1 MKMDRSWLSDSLDL
15 ISNQEKACLLLSNDY
30 SDSYGKFHWM
40 LGLGSKQV
48 FNSPE
53 ELNAFSGLAFGHIKY
68 SFKSQ
73 DYYRAFRNS
82 TLHSSQNNCDD
93 ISKEQSFFHAP
104 VNKDADNSN
113 FGFFEPNSWVAQPRE
128 GDLMFGGDWVQFSD
142 WEYARTSIPR
152 KSKFHNLEVSQ
163 LKKSKKTWSW
173 DAQITEEQYIQTV
186 NQIREHIRQGHFYE
200 MNFCV
205 SFERNQSLNPY
216 LLFYLLNEVSPSPF
230 SALYKFDDQIVLCA
244 SPERFLVKRGDEL
257 ISQPIKGTLKRNS
270 NTDEADVLRLKNS
283 VKDRAENVMIVDLVR
298 NDLSRICEV
307 GSVVVPELCGIHS
320 FSHVH
325 QMIST
330 IKGKLK
336 PQVGFHDILE
346 ALFPMGSMT
355 GAPKLEVM
363 KYIDAL
369 ESFER
374 TYYSGS
380 LGYFWKGDFDLNV
393 VIRSI
398 QYDVQQE
405 KITYCVGGAIT
416 YDSVAEQEFQECIT
430 KAAAIA
436 ETLSF
441 ELISDALNGKDES
454 IV

>member
-15 ISNQEKACLLLSNDY
+15 ISSQDKACLLLSNNYNDP
-30 SDSYGKFHWM
+30 YGKFHWM

-48 FNSPE
+48 FNFPE
-53 ELNAFSGLAFGHIKY
+53 ELNAFSGLALGHIKY
-68 SFKSQ
+68 SFKSK
-73 DYYRAFRNS
+73 DFYRAFRNNS
-82 TLHSSQNNCDD
+82 HQNIYN
-93 ISKEQSFFHAP
+93 
-104 VNKDADNSN
+104 NSN
-113 FGFFEPNSWVAQPRE
+113 FAFFEPQVWMAQPRE
-128 GDLMFGGDWVQFSD
+128 GDLMFGGDWIGFSD
-142 WEYARTSIPR
+142 WESACTAIPR
-152 KSKFHNLEVSQ
+152 KSKFQNLDVSQ
-163 LKKSKKTWSW
+163 LQKSKKTWSW
-173 DAQITEEQYIQTV
+173 DAQISEEEYIHTV

-230 SALYKFDDQIVLCA
+230 AALYKFDEQIVLCA
-244 SPERFLVKRGDEL
+244 SPERFLVKKGNEL
-257 ISQPIKGTLKRNS
+257 ISQPIKGTLKRNIE
-270 NTDEADVLRLKNS
+270 TDVLDIDRLKNS

-298 NDLSRICEV
+298 NDLSKICEI

-336 PQVGFHDILE
+336 PEVGFQDILE

-363 KYIDAL
+363 KYIDML

-374 TYYSGS
+374 TFYSGS
-380 LGYFWKGDFDLNV
+380 LGYYWQGDFDLNV

-398 QYDVQQE
+398 QYDMQHE

-441 ELISDALNGKDES
+441 ELIADTLNGKDES
-454 IV
+454 II

>member
-15 ISNQEKACLLLSNDY
+15 IANQDKACLLLSNDY
-30 SDSYGKFHWM
+30 PDPYGKFHWM

-48 FNSPE
+48 FHTPQA
-53 ELNAFSGLAFGHIKY
+53 LNEFNGLAFGHIKY
-68 SFKSQ
+68 TFKSN
-73 DYYRAFRNS
+73 DFYR
-82 TLHSSQNNCDD
+82 
-93 ISKEQSFFHAP
+93 SFGQQ
-104 VNKDADNSN
+104 NKDSKTHLNSSKGYTSVEDGSN
-113 FGFFEPNSWVAQPRE
+113 FGFFEPLSWMVQPRK
-128 GDLMFGGDWVQFSD
+128 GDLMFGGTWMEPVD
-142 WEYARTSIPR
+142 WECARNTIPR
-152 KSKFHNLEVSQ
+152 KSDFQKLVVPD
-163 LKKSKKTWSW
+163 LKKSEQKWSW
-173 DAQITEEQYIQTV
+173 DAQITEEDYIETV
-186 NQIREHIRQGHFYE
+186 NQIREHIRHGHFYE

-244 SPERFLVKRGDEL
+244 SPERFLIKVGDEL
-257 ISQPIKGTLKRNS
+257 ISQPIKGTLKRNM
-270 NTDEADVLRLKNS
+270 NTDAVDVSRLKNS
-283 VKDRAENVMIVDLVR
+283 VKDRAENIMIVDLVR
-298 NDLSRICEV
+298 NDLSKICEV
-307 GSVVVPELCGIHS
+307 GSVEVPELCGIHS

-336 PQVGFHDILE
+336 THVGFEQILE

-374 TYYSGS
+374 TFYSGS
-380 LGYFWKGDFDLNV
+380 LGYYWNGDFDLNV

-398 QYDVQQE
+398 QYDLEQE

-441 ELISDALNGKDES
+441 ELIANTLNGKDES
-454 IV
+454 VV

>member
-1 MKMDRSWLSDSLDL
+1 MKIDRSWLSDFLDL
-15 ISNQEKACLLLSNDY
+15 ISNQKKACLLLSNNYNDP
-30 SDSYGKFHWM
+30 YGKFHWM

-48 FNSPE
+48 FHSPE
-53 ELNAFSGLAFGHIKY
+53 ELNAFSGLALGHIKY
-68 SFKSQ
+68 SFKSK
-73 DYYRAFRNS
+73 DFYRAFRNNS
-82 TLHSSQNNCDD
+82 HQNVYN
-93 ISKEQSFFHAP
+93 
-104 VNKDADNSN
+104 NSN

-128 GDLMFGGDWVQFSD
+128 GDLMYGGDWVQFSD
-142 WEYARTSIPR
+142 LDYARNSIPR
-152 KSKFHNLEVSQ
+152 KSEFQKLEVSQ
-163 LKKSKKTWSW
+163 LQKSKKTWSW
-173 DAQITEEQYIQTV
+173 DAQITEEEYIQTV

-230 SALYKFDDQIVLCA
+230 SALYKFDEQIVLCA
-244 SPERFLVKRGDEL
+244 SPERFLVKRGNEL
-257 ISQPIKGTLKRNS
+257 ISQPIKGTLKRNF
-270 NTDEADVLRLKNS
+270 NTDLADVARLKSS

-298 NDLSRICEV
+298 NDMSRICEV
-307 GSVVVPELCGIHS
+307 GSVEVPELCGIHS

-374 TYYSGS
+374 TFYSGC
-380 LGYFWKGDFDLNV
+380 LGYYWQGDFDLNV

-398 QYDVQQE
+398 QYDMQQE

-416 YDSVAEQEFQECIT
+416 YDSVADQEFQECIT